1 MDSGA
6 APLASG
12 GSRSVALALM
22 PVMAAVLVVFVIT
35 GAALPAMSRYRRLNT
50 RGFVAL
56 LSASDSAMACRR
68 WLRMPRAERC
78 EREETKRLQTAEKIE
93 MKRCKPPGD
102 LKPRI
107 DRSRFRNGT

>member
-56 LSASDSAMACRR
+56 LSASDGHGIPFRHGLQAVATYAES
-68 WLRMPRAERC
+68 RA
-78 EREETKRLQTAEKIE
+78 L
-93 MKRCKPPGD
+93 
-102 LKPRI
+102 
-107 DRSRFRNGT
+107 